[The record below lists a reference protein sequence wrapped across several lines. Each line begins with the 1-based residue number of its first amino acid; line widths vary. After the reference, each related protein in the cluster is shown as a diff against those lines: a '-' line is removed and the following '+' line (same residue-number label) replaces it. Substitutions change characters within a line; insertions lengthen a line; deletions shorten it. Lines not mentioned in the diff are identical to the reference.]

1 MYAHEDCV
9 AVAVDEFDH
18 LLRFAVHTG
27 GHQSSELANAVIGV
41 HHVVAHL
48 QLVELLECEYRLA
61 AACIVRTERNAMV
74 TLEDLMIGV
83 AGNLARM
90 IHPSAVQRV
99 VNRREERLT
108 RTG

>member
-1 MYAHEDCV
+1 MYAHEDRV

-18 LLRFAVHTG
+18 LLRFAVHAG

-41 HHVVAHL
+41 YDVVAHL
-48 QLVELLECEYRLA
+48 QLVEFLEGKHRLA
-61 AACIVRTERNAMV
+61 AACIIRTERDAMV

-83 AGNLARM
+83 AGDLARM

-99 VNRREERLT
+99 VNRREERLP